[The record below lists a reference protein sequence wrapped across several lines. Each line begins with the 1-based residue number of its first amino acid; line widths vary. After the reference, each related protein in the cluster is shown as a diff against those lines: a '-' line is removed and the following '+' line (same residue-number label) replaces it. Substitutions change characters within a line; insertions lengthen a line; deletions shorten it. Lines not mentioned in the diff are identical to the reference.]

1 VFQQPNCPRLF
12 VIAVAERFHRA
23 GQRFHS
29 FHFERA
35 VKQRFGGQAAG
46 VLQLLFQKGVFPVAA
61 RDQDSNCHLRDAF
74 GWGVSGLCHATLS
87 KIRRRD

>member
-1 VFQQPNCPRLF
+1 VFQQPNRSRLL
-12 VIAVAERFHRA
+12 VVAVAERFHRP

-35 VKQRFGGQAAG
+35 GKLRFGGQAAC
-46 VLQLLFQKGVFPVAA
+46 VLQFLFQEGVFPVAA